1 MNVDDLLVF
10 MLVFVFEMLDLKK
23 KKSKS
28 LFFIYY
34 IKLIMK

>member
-10 MLVFVFEMLDLKK
+10 MLVFEMLDLKK